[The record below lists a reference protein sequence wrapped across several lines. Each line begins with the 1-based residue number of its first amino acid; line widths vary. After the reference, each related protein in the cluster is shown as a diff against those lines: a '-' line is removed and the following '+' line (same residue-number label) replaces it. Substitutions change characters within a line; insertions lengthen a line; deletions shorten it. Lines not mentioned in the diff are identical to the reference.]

1 MGTAEHREWGPSDG
15 IKSKRITSSVSFRVS
30 DLKLSSKKTGHI
42 RRFLVA
48 LASSLFDF
56 IPEDSSGYS
65 SELLKSPCPD
75 NATHLS
81 QFLNAYFYLNK
92 SWL

>member
-1 MGTAEHREWGPSDG
+1 MGSNA
-15 IKSKRITSSVSFRVS
+15 KRITSSVSFRVS

-42 RRFLVA
+42 RRFLVP

-81 QFLNAYFYLNK
+81 QFLNAYFSLNK